1 MISYNNKEIAYNN
14 CPGCAY
20 AKHEFA
26 LDCGMAYEN
35 ERFNMSQD
43 WELPIKG
50 FFIVSPKRHIEK
62 LCELTETEI
71 KEMFQIINKTVSI
84 LRENEI
90 CERFDYIFEEKEKR
104 HLHVWI
110 LPRYDWMKKIGEDI
124 IDNIGLVFDYAKKN
138 FRNSETYEEIDR
150 ITEIV
155 KEGFKN

>member
-1 MISYNNKEIAYNN
+1 MISYNNKEIVYKG

-20 AKHEFA
+20 GKHEFE

-35 ERFNMSQD
+35 ERFTMSQD

-62 LCELTETEI
+62 LCELTEEERN
-71 KEMFQIINKTVSI
+71 EMFSIVNKTSSI
-84 LRENEI
+84 LREKNI
-90 CERFDYIFEEKEKR
+90 CDSFEYVFEEKEKR

-110 LPRYDWMKKIGEDI
+110 LPRYNWMSDICEDV
-124 IDNIGLVFDYAKKN
+124 IDNIGLIFEYAKNN
-138 FRNSETYEEIDR
+138 FRENNNYVEIKK

-155 KEGFKN
+155 KEEFYK

>member
-1 MISYNNKEIAYNN
+1 
-14 CPGCAY
+14 
-20 AKHEFA
+20 
-26 LDCGMAYEN
+26 
-35 ERFNMSQD
+35 MSQD

-71 KEMFQIINKTVSI
+71 NEMFQIINKTINI
-84 LRENEI
+84 LRKNGI
-90 CERFDYIFEEKEKR
+90 CERFDYILEEKNNM

-110 LPRYDWMKKIGEDI
+110 LPRYDWMSKIGEDI
-124 IDNIGLVFDYAKKN
+124 IDNIGLIFDYAKKN
-138 FRNSETYEEIDR
+138 FRNSETYIEIDR